1 MEREPFLAELSARLG
16 RPRPRATPVRD
27 FQGADPLAAVK
38 GVGGTPTTRDAQHA
52 SAVPNALAQRFAH
65 ELRQVGGE
73 VVLARSMDEVR
84 AALAVEL
91 QAAERVVSWA
101 HAELAGFDLAGVW
114 RDFAPRLFEP
124 ASADFRRVLLL
135 ADVGVT
141 GVDSAIAETGS
152 LVLSAGPGRPRGV
165 SLLPRLHVALVRE
178 SQLVARMG
186 LAFPGYPQRLP
197 SAVHFIT
204 GPSRTSDI
212 ENDLSIGVHGP
223 ARVLAIVLLEAS
235 A

>member
-16 RPRPRATPVRD
+16 RPRPRVAPARE
-27 FQGADPLAAVK
+27 FQGEDPLANAFARRA
-38 GVGGTPTTRDAQHA
+38 RDAE
-52 SAVPNALAQRFAH
+52 SVPSPPNSLAQRFAS

-73 VVLARSMDEVR
+73 VVLARSLDELR
-84 AALAVEL
+84 AALAAEL
-91 QAAERVVSWA
+91 QTAESVVSWA
-101 HAELAGFDLAGVW
+101 RAELAGFDLASVW
-114 RDFAPRLFEP
+114 RDFEPRCYEP
-124 ASADFRRVLLL
+124 GSADFRRVLLL
-135 ADVGVT
+135 ADVGIT
-141 GVDSAIAETGS
+141 GVDCAVAETGS

-165 SLLPRLHVALVRE
+165 SLLPRLHVALLRE
-178 SQLVARMG
+178 SQLVPRLG
-186 LAFPGYPQRLP
+186 LAFPHHQHEQRLP

-223 ARVLAIVLLEAS
+223 ARVLALVLLEPS

>member
-16 RPRPRATPVRD
+16 RPRPRVTPSRD
-27 FQGADPLAAVK
+27 FQGADPFANS
-38 GVGGTPTTRDAQHA
+38 GTLGADGATA
-52 SAVPNALAQRFAH
+52 SPKALAQRFAH

-73 VVLARSMDEVR
+73 VVLAGSMDEARV
-84 AALAVEL
+84 ALAAEL

-101 HAELAGFDLAGVW
+101 RTELLSFDLVGIW
-114 RDFAPRLFEP
+114 RDFAARCFEP

-141 GVDSAIAETGS
+141 GVDCAIAETGS

-165 SLLPRLHVALVRE
+165 SLLPRLHIALVRE
-178 SQLVARMG
+178 SQLVSRMG
-186 LAFPGYPQRLP
+186 VAFPSYGQQLP

-223 ARVLAIVLLEAS
+223 ARVLAIVVAEAS

>member
-16 RPRPRATPVRD
+16 RPRPRVAPARD
-27 FQGADPLAAVK
+27 FQGVDPFANSGAPDEPAA
-38 GVGGTPTTRDAQHA
+38 P
-52 SAVPNALAQRFAH
+52 SALAQRFAH

-73 VVLARSMDEVR
+73 VVLARSLDEVR
-84 AALAVEL
+84 AALTTEL
-91 QAAERVVSWA
+91 RTAERVVSWA
-101 HAELAGFDLAGVW
+101 RSELASFDLAALW
-114 RDFAPRLFEP
+114 RDFEPRCYEP
-124 ASADFRRVLLL
+124 ASAGFRQVLLL
-135 ADVGVT
+135 ADVGIT
-141 GVDSAIAETGS
+141 GVDCAIAETGS

-165 SLLPRLHVALVRE
+165 SLLPRLHIALVRE
-178 SQLVARMG
+178 SQLVARLG
-186 LAFPGYPQRLP
+186 LAFPGYRQQLP

-223 ARVLAIVLLEAS
+223 ARVLAIVVAEAS

>member
-16 RPRPRATPVRD
+16 RPRPRVTPVRD
-27 FQGADPLAAVK
+27 FRGADPSASSGTQAAE
-38 GVGGTPTTRDAQHA
+38 GATAPP
-52 SAVPNALAQRFAH
+52 SALAQRFAH

-73 VVLARSMDEVR
+73 VVLARSMDEAR
-84 AALAVEL
+84 AALAAEL
-91 QAAERVVSWA
+91 QGAERVVSWA
-101 HAELAGFDLAGVW
+101 RSELVSFGLANVW
-114 RDFAPRLFEP
+114 RDFDARCYEP

-135 ADVGVT
+135 ADVGIT
-141 GVDSAIAETGS
+141 GVDCAIAETGS

-165 SLLPRLHVALVRE
+165 SLLPRLHIALIRE
-178 SQLVARMG
+178 SQLVLRMG
-186 LAFPGYPQRLP
+186 LAFPSYRQQLP

-223 ARVLAIVLLEAS
+223 ARVLAIVIAEAG